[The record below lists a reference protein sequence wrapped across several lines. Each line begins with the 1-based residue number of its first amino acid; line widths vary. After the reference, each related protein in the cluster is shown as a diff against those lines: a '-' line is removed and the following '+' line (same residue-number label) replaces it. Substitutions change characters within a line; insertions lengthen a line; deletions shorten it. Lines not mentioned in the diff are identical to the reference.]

1 MDFEQKWKRAVKN
14 TEIEKGWVGYL
25 NTNSSTTLSYIM
37 LSESML
43 DNSDTVIRKGKVE
56 VTRPLIY
63 LPDNNPVFEGF
74 ELSSQNLFNS
84 SVLTFL
90 LLRGVSFPS
99 LKYQNSVYSL
109 DIDNLSLTEAVKKHK
124 RELQRLEDVKTGL
137 IVGSDDCWH
146 YSLAIYVAALT
157 SKSASND
164 IERYLKDLKSRFEDR

>member
-1 MDFEQKWKRAVKN
+1 MDFEQKWNRAVKN
-14 TEIEKGWVGYL
+14 TEIEKSWAGYL
-25 NTNSSTTLSYIM
+25 NTSSSTVLSYIM

-43 DNSDTVIRKGKVE
+43 DSSDTVVRKGRVE

-63 LPDNNPVFEGF
+63 LPDNNPVFKGF
-74 ELSSQNLFNS
+74 ELSEHNLFDNS
-84 SVLTFL
+84 AITFL

-109 DIDNLSLTEAVKKHK
+109 DIDNLSLNEVVKKHK

-137 IVGSDDCWH
+137 IVGPDDYWH
-146 YSLAIYVAALT
+146 YSLAIYVAALA

-164 IERYLKDLKSRFEDR
+164 IERYLEDLKGKFRDR